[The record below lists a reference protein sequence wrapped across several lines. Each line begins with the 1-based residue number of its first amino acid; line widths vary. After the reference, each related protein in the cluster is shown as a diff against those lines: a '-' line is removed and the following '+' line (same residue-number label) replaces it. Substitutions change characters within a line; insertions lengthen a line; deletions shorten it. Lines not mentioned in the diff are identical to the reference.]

1 MDQIAN
7 APPPHAEPSVKRR
20 STTLKRIVREPLVHF
35 LLIGLA
41 LFLYYGRVAPD
52 GGPERSI
59 VVSQAQVDE
68 LGRRFQ
74 AAWNRPPTAQELSGL
89 VDSYIS
95 DEVLYREGKTLGLDR
110 DDAVI
115 KRRVRQKLEIMAEE
129 TGERTAPT
137 DAELTAYLNAHA
149 EKFARAALVSFEQ
162 LYFDPARADVES
174 RIKAASAALGAGGAP
189 DALGDATMLPYRI
202 DRESI
207 DAVVHE
213 FGSGFASALKTV
225 PQGQWSGPVQ
235 SGLGVHLVRVTS
247 WTPPTPASLDA
258 VRQEVQRE
266 WEYERRK
273 RAFDASY
280 EAMRAKYDVT
290 IEAPLA
296 AAGPQ

>member
-1 MDQIAN
+1 VTTNQLNI
-7 APPPHAEPSVKRR
+7 PS
-20 STTLKRIVREPLVHF
+20 TGLKRIVREPLVHF

-41 LFLYYGRVAPD
+41 LFLYYGRVAP
-52 GGPERSI
+52 GVGSERSI
-59 VVSQAQVDE
+59 VVSEAQVDD

-74 AAWNRPPTAQELSGL
+74 ATWNRPPTAQELSGL

-95 DEVLYREGKTLGLDR
+95 DEILYREGKTLGLDR

-115 KRRVRQKLEIMAEE
+115 KRRVRQKLEVMAEE
-129 TGERTAPT
+129 AGERAAPT

-162 LYFDPARADVES
+162 LYFDPAKPGVEA
-174 RIKAASAALGAGGAP
+174 RIAAASAALGAGGAP
-189 DALGDATMLPYRI
+189 DALGDSTMLPYRI
-202 DRESI
+202 DREGI
-207 DAVVHE
+207 DTVVHG
-213 FGSGFASALKTV
+213 FGSDFASALQRMPK
-225 PQGQWSGPVQ
+225 GEWSGPVQ

-247 WTPPTPASLDA
+247 WTPSAPAPLDA

-290 IEAPLA
+290 IEVPLA
-296 AAGPQ
+296 GAGTQ